1 MLADFTAFMCVIFGY
16 FFFWTIHDDF
26 PPAGMNGPGVIWPGI
41 AAVSLL
47 LAWTFTLLARRWN
60 RMDWAA
66 GFYLGIA
73 AAILL
78 ALGGAAALLAGPWF
92 TRLDPSSHVYPAT
105 VWLLVI
111 WTAFHVVIGVVMH
124 AYCVARRMARRMTAR
139 YDCEIV
145 NVAVYWHFVALTVVI
160 TVAVIAGFPLL
171 VRG

>member
-26 PPAGMNGPGVIWPGI
+26 PPAGMNGPGVMWPGI
-41 AAVSLL
+41 AAVALL
-47 LAWTFTLLARRWN
+47 LAWTFTLLGRRWN

-92 TRLDPSSHVYPAT
+92 TRLDPTSHVYPAT

-124 AYCVARRMARRMTAR
+124 GYCVARRMARRMTAR